1 MIPRLTEKGVQFITQ
16 QECEAD
22 WRQLLEVAERLN
34 STQDGT
40 EKVAACMQVF
50 GRAAHSVLDRVR
62 GIRK

>member
-22 WRQLLEVAERLN
+22 WRQLLEVADRLN
-34 STQDGT
+34 STKDCT

-50 GRAAHSVLDRVR
+50 GRAAQAVLLSVRE
-62 GIRK
+62 IRK